1 MLSPKQKPRYLTRL
15 DSIPELE
22 PRERRQLEYVV
33 DKYAFRAN
41 DYYLSLIN
49 WDDPDDPIRRIVIPD
64 VGELDSGGRLDA
76 SNESDYA
83 VVPGL
88 EHKYENTALLLVNDV
103 CGAYCRFCF
112 RKRLFMDHNDEV
124 SKDVSEGIA
133 YIRDHEEID
142 NVLITGGDPLLLS
155 TARLEAILIS
165 LRSIPHVKVI
175 RIGTKTPA
183 FNPHRIL
190 NDPGLVDMLGRYS
203 EDSRKIYL
211 MLHFNHP
218 RELTE
223 EARAAIALFQK
234 AGLALLNQA
243 PLVRGVND
251 DPEVLAELFNA
262 VSYMGVQP
270 YYLFQCRPTKGN
282 DIYSLT
288 LEESLDI
295 FENAQNRCSG
305 LAKSARLVMSHA
317 SGKMEIVGKNEEHFF
332 IRYHRST
339 DPENAGGI
347 ISMKRNPDAC
357 WFDDL
362 DPVEEYAA
370 ADY

>member
-33 DKYAFRAN
+33 DRYAFRAN
-41 DYYLSLIN
+41 DYYLSLID
-49 WDDPDDPIRRIVIPD
+49 WDDHDDPIRRIVIPD
-64 VGELDSGGRLDA
+64 VGELDGGGRLDA

-190 NDPGLVDMLGRYS
+190 NDPELVDMLGRYS
-203 EDSRKIYL
+203 EDGRKIYM

-234 AGLALLNQA
+234 AGLALLNQT

-282 DIYSLT
+282 GIYSLT
-288 LEESLDI
+288 LDESLDI

-339 DPENAGGI
+339 DPESAGGI

>member
-1 MLSPKQKPRYLTRL
+1 MLKPKYLTRL
-15 DSIPELE
+15 DSIPQLE
-22 PRERRQLEYVV
+22 PREKRLLEYVV
-33 DKYAFRAN
+33 DRYAFRAN

-49 WDDPDDPIRRIVIPD
+49 WDDPDDPIRRIVIPS
-64 VGELDSGGRLDA
+64 VGELDGGGSLDA
-76 SNESDYA
+76 SNESRYA

-88 EHKYENTALLLVNDV
+88 EHKYENTALLLVNDI

-112 RKRLFMDHNDEV
+112 RKRLFMDHNHEV

-133 YIRDHEEID
+133 YIRDHEGID
-142 NVLITGGDPLLLS
+142 NVLVTGGDPLMLS
-155 TARLEAILIS
+155 RARLEAILSS

-175 RIGTKTPA
+175 RIGTKMPA

-190 NDPGLVDMLGRYS
+190 NDPELVNMLGRYS
-203 EDSRKIYL
+203 ETGRKIYM

-218 RELTE
+218 RELTK
-223 EARAAIALFQK
+223 EARQAIAMLDK
-234 AGLALLNQA
+234 AGLALRNQT
-243 PLVRGVND
+243 PLVSGVND
-251 DPEVLAELFNA
+251 DPDVLAELFNTL
-262 VSYMGVQP
+262 SYMGVQP

-282 DIYSLT
+282 GIYSLT
-288 LEESLDI
+288 IEESLDI

-317 SGKMEIVGKNEEHFF
+317 TGKMEIVGKSDEHIF
-332 IRYHRST
+332 IRCHRSP
-339 DPENAGGI
+339 DPESVSGI
-347 ISMKRNPDAC
+347 MTMKRNRDAC

-362 DPVEEYAA
+362 DPVEEFAS